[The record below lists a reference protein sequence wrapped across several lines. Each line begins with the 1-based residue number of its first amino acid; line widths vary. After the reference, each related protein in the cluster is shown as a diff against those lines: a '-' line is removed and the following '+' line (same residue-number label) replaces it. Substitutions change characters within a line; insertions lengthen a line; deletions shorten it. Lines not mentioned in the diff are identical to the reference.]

1 MNETI
6 KKRSNVRSRN
16 PEKRKENNGLSA
28 ETSRLRVR
36 QFETK
41 YEYGVK
47 GKGKGKKKKSQYL
60 IPFYS
65 QCTSVGVPSRDA
77 ACWCMVT
84 GTVK

>member
-47 GKGKGKKKKSQYL
+47 GKG
-60 IPFYS
+60 
-65 QCTSVGVPSRDA
+65 
-77 ACWCMVT
+77 
-84 GTVK
+84 

>member
-36 QFETK
+36 QFKTK

-47 GKGKGKKKKSQYL
+47 GKGKGKKRKVNISSL
-60 IPFYS
+60 STVNAPR
-65 QCTSVGVPSRDA
+65 SVCRRGMLHA
-77 ACWCMVT
+77 GAW
-84 GTVK
+84 